1 MNESLFHPVTLKN
14 ISIPGNIFL
23 APLAGYTDPAFR
35 EICIMHGASFTYTEM
50 VSVEALA
57 RSSKKTETL
66 MKRAREEELFGIQIF
81 LSNAQSIKHALGL
94 ILEANPTVIDINC
107 GCPVPKIVKTGAGA
121 SLMKNPVE
129 INRIVKTITDNT
141 KIPVTIKIRSGWD
154 NTSINYLECAD
165 AAVQGGASLISM
177 HPRTRSQ
184 GYSGKVSLEYLSRLK
199 AAVSVPVFGS
209 GNLFSPKD
217 AQRMLNETGIDGILF
232 ARGAIGNPF
241 IFEQTR
247 KLLQYSDPG
256 SSPSLKEIISTALLH
271 LQKSINYKGERI
283 ACKEMRKHIGSY
295 TKGLPGAAAL
305 RREAVKA
312 LTFQDY
318 KDLFENY
325 RHTFV

>member
-1 MNESLFHPVTLKN
+1 MNESLFHPVTIKN

-35 EICIMHGASFTYTEM
+35 EICIMQGASFTYTEM

-57 RSSKKTETL
+57 RNNEKTEAL
-66 MKRAREEELFGIQIF
+66 MKRARKEELFGIQIF
-81 LSNAQSIKHALGL
+81 LSNAQSIRHALTL
-94 ILEANPTVIDINC
+94 ILEANPTAIDINC
-107 GCPVPKIVKTGAGA
+107 GCPVPKIVKTGAGS
-121 SLMKNPVE
+121 SLMKNPEE
-129 INRIVKTITDNT
+129 IKRIVKTITDST
-141 KIPVTIKIRSGWD
+141 DIPVSIKIRSGWD
-154 NTSINYLECAD
+154 NTSINYLEFAD

-184 GYSGKVSLEYLSRLK
+184 GYSGEVSLEYLSRLK

-217 AQRMLNETGIDGILF
+217 AQRMLNETGIDGIMF

-247 KLLQYSDPG
+247 KLLQYGESG
-256 SSPSLKEIISTALLH
+256 SRPSLKEIISTALLH
-271 LQKSINYKGERI
+271 LQKSIHYKGEKI

-318 KDLFENY
+318 KELFENY